1 MIIVSSTRR
10 TPGYLGQVMYGLC
23 EYDKT
28 DHGHRTLHLDD
39 HGNFVFRGGCE
50 VIYIDAYGREADI
63 SQWVG
68 DCMRLQYLYGQERRK
83 KSVYTHTFTLSWH
96 PLDDITPEQAIAVAR
111 DFVERFL
118 QGHGVLYE
126 CHFDTDNKHVHVVI
140 SAWREL
146 DLADERPWMR
156 RNKDGQVI
164 ASEVKA
170 GSKINLSNAMRAQMN
185 DYAYHTSLANGW
197 VAVDFNALIDQRKG
211 ERYADFTARVRDTL
225 LFFAQVSLSWHDFSV
240 LAVLHKINIASGEG
254 VVRNWDDRWVRSFA
268 ELDLSMGQIA
278 HIIGEQRDAAPKL
291 TAEEQILRV
300 VCLACV
306 HQTHSWVELC
316 KEMESQYGIEMRCE
330 DGHNYILRGMQREVR
345 LGDLALPERVQSRIK
360 EFYREETVRRRVD
373 NIKQLP
379 MQEQLSYVAML
390 ADEVTETDAL
400 CRELYERYKAMADEE
415 EILEQYWRVYFSCM
429 DLFWREYRSRGREIW
444 ESYRDDVHNIYVE
457 VRDLKAAMLAILVDM
472 DRMTTGAIVAAVLI
486 DPMILLIAVLMQ
498 LLAMLLAVKLIDEV
512 ERRLDQREIRKQEYI
527 IERERHK
534 AMAKM
539 AAKKD
544 LSLVERYNLLRSIE
558 DECAPAITKELL
570 EDMRAYMRTPTGLWK
585 TDPEHGR

>member
-1 MIIVSSTRR
+1 MIIVSSVRK

-28 DHGHRTLHLDD
+28 DHGHRTLHLDEN
-39 HGNFVFRGGCE
+39 GNFVFRGGCE

-96 PLDDITPEQAIAVAR
+96 PLDDITPEQAIAAAR

-126 CHFDTDNKHVHVVI
+126 CHFDAANKHVHVVI

-170 GSKINLSNAMRAQMN
+170 GSKINLSNAMRAEMN

-211 ERYADFTARVRDTL
+211 ERYADFSVRVRDTL
-225 LFFAQVSLSWHDFSV
+225 LFFAQVSLSWRDFFTLSV
-240 LAVLHKINIASGEG
+240 LHEIAIASSEG
-254 VVRNWDDRWVRSFA
+254 VVRNWNGRWKRSFA

-300 VCLACV
+300 VCLVCV
-306 HQTHSWVELC
+306 HQAHSWGELC
-316 KEMESQYGIEMRCE
+316 DEMRSQYGIEMRCE
-330 DGHNYILRGMQREVR
+330 DGHSYTLRGMQREVR

-390 ADEVTETDAL
+390 ADEVKETDAL
-400 CRELYERYKAMADEE
+400 CRDLYERYKAMEDEE

-429 DLFWREYRSRGREIW
+429 DLFWREYRSRGKEIW

-472 DRMTTGAIVAAVLI
+472 DRMTTGAIVAGVLI

-498 LLAMLLAVKLIDEV
+498 LLAMLLAVKLVEEV
-512 ERRLDQREIRKQEYI
+512 ERLLDKREARKRGYI

-544 LSLVERYNLLRSIE
+544 LSLVERYNLLRGIE
-558 DECAPAITKELL
+558 DECVPVITDELI
-570 EDMRAYMRTPTGLWK
+570 EDMQAYIRTPTGLRK
-585 TDPEHGR
+585 TELERNR